1 MTREEMIFVLENKTL
16 FSTEYLK
23 SLTTKVEKLMW
34 SMQIVDLNQKEGM
47 GLMGGE
53 L

>member
-23 SLTTKVEKLMW
+23 SLTTKELEKLY
-34 SMQIVDLNQKEGM
+34 VERCK
-47 GLMGGE
+47 
-53 L
+53 